1 MSQSKTAIEW
11 SALPLGQVS
20 DRELARRL
28 GVPHDRVRTARTSLG
43 IPAFGKYAA
52 KAPLIDWD
60 AQPLGKI
67 GDAALARRLGVG
79 VKLVWEQRT
88 QRGIPAFG
96 NTKIVGIDWDA
107 QPLGQMPDAI
117 LARTLGVAPPVVH
130 GARMRRG
137 IPSHAPRACGVDWDA
152 QPLGKIPD
160 ESLARLLGVSQPT
173 VTRHRIKRGI
183 LPAACAYL
191 TVEGQGAASFG
202 EAQIDLFWH
211 EQGIPHEF
219 QVRLGPYI
227 ADWVINGDTVVEF
240 AGFADSS
247 RWGEQ
252 YRERLG
258 EKVKFYESEG
268 WKVLVIYSSD
278 LTNYTPAN
286 MPSLKEAA

>member
-52 KAPLIDWD
+52 KAPLI
-60 AQPLGKI
+60 
-67 GDAALARRLGVG
+67 
-79 VKLVWEQRT
+79 
-88 QRGIPAFG
+88 
-96 NTKIVGIDWDA
+96 
-107 QPLGQMPDAI
+107 
-117 LARTLGVAPPVVH
+117 
-130 GARMRRG
+130 
-137 IPSHAPRACGVDWDA
+137 DWDA

-268 WKVLVIYSSD
+268 WKVLVIYLSD
-278 LTNYTPAN
+278 LPNYTPAN